1 MLNIT
6 QIPAPRVPFLDERT
20 GTISREWYRFLLNL
34 FVLTGNGE
42 NQFSLTDLQLGP
54 IAQTDNI
61 VERQVGDLAVQP
73 TASTQESQIAEL
85 QKQMQALALAP
96 SYTPQ
101 VSQPIYGGFYDTTN
115 QYDGSTTEAY
125 PVRFNNALYQK
136 GVRLVSDTAVFTGS
150 ITATDLTVSAM
161 TSGTI
166 RLGMILSG
174 TGVTTDTHVVS
185 QTSGTPGGAGVYV
198 ISPTQT
204 VSSTTIT
211 GTIASKIYVDT
222 AGGYNVQY
230 SLQLSNT
237 STSQPYEI
245 AVWMRYNGGDLPNS
259 NSVVTVPT
267 KHSGV
272 NGQIIIALNI
282 FVELKANDY
291 VELMWHTNGSSAFI
305 ETIPAGTAP
314 VTPVSPSAILT
325 VSYLSAP
332 TIQGVTA

>member
-6 QIPAPRVPFLDERT
+6 QIPAPRVPFLDEKT
-20 GTISREWYRFLLNL
+20 GTISREWFRFLNNL
-34 FVLTGNGE
+34 FILTGNGQ
-42 NQFSLTDLQLGP
+42 NQFSITDLQLGP
-54 IAQTDNI
+54 PTQDGAVNTGLIN
-61 VERQVGDLAVQP
+61 DLSAAP
-73 TASTQESQIAEL
+73 SASTQESQIAEL
-85 QKQMQALALAP
+85 QKQVQALALAP
-96 SYTPQ
+96 AYTPQ
-101 VSQPIYGGFYDTTN
+101 VAQPIYGGFFDTTN

-125 PVRFNNALYQK
+125 PVRFSDALYQK

-150 ITATDLTVSAM
+150 ISTTNLTVSAM

-166 RLGMILSG
+166 RLGMILTG
-174 TGVTTDTHVVS
+174 TGVTADTHVVS

-222 AGGYNVQY
+222 PGGYNVQY

-245 AVWMRYNGGDLPNS
+245 AVWMRYNGSDLPNS

-291 VELMWHTNGSSAFI
+291 VELMWHTNGSSVFL

>member
-6 QIPAPRVPFLDERT
+6 QIPAPRVPFIDERT
-20 GTISREWYRFLLNL
+20 GTISREWFRFLNNL
-34 FVLTGNGE
+34 FVLTGGGTS
-42 NQFSLTDLQLGP
+42 QFSITDLQLGP
-54 IAQTDNI
+54 PTQTDPTALSVA
-61 VERQVGDLAVQP
+61 VESGLTP

-85 QKQMQALALAP
+85 QKQVQALSLAP

-101 VSQPIYGGFYDTTN
+101 VVQPIYGGFYDTTN

-125 PVRFNNALYQK
+125 PVRFSNALYQK
-136 GVRLVSDTAVFTGS
+136 NVRLVTDTAVFTGS
-150 ITATDLTVSAM
+150 ITTTNLTVSAM

-166 RLGMILSG
+166 RLGMILTG
-174 TGVTTDTHVVS
+174 TGVTAATHVVS
-185 QTSGTPGGAGVYV
+185 QTSGTPGGVGVYV
-198 ISPTQT
+198 ISPSQT

-211 GTIASKIYVDT
+211 GTIASKIYVD
-222 AGGYNVQY
+222 APGGYNVQY

-245 AVWMRYNGGDLPNS
+245 AVWVRYNGADLPNS

-282 FVELKANDY
+282 ILELKANDY
-291 VELMWHTNGSSAFI
+291 IELMWHTNGSTAFI

>member
-42 NQFSLTDLQLGP
+42 NQFSITDLQLGP
-54 IAQTDNI
+54 VAQTDNI

-85 QKQMQALALAP
+85 QKQVQALSLAP
-96 SYTPQ
+96 AYTPQ
-101 VSQPIYGGFYDTTN
+101 VAQPIYGGFFDTTN

-136 GVRLVSDTAVFTGS
+136 SVRLVSDTAVFTGS
-150 ITATDLTVSAM
+150 ISTTNLTVSAM

-166 RLGMILSG
+166 RFGMILTG
-174 TGVTTDTHVVS
+174 TGVTAGTHVVS

-222 AGGYNVQY
+222 PGGYNVQY
-230 SLQLSNT
+230 SLQLSNS

-245 AVWMRYNGGDLPNS
+245 AVWMRYNGSDLPNS

-314 VTPVSPSAILT
+314 TTPVSPSAILT

>member
-54 IAQTDNI
+54 VAQTDNI

-85 QKQMQALALAP
+85 QKQVQALSLAP
-96 SYTPQ
+96 AYTPQ
-101 VSQPIYGGFYDTTN
+101 VAQPIYGGFFDTTN

-150 ITATDLTVSAM
+150 ISTTNLTVSAM

-174 TGVTTDTHVVS
+174 TGVTAETHVVS
-185 QTSGTPGGAGVYV
+185 QTSGTPGGAGIYV
-198 ISPTQT
+198 ISPSQT

-222 AGGYNVQY
+222 PGGYNIQY

-245 AVWMRYNGGDLPNS
+245 AVWLRYNGGDLPNS

-314 VTPVSPSAILT
+314 TTPVSPSAILT